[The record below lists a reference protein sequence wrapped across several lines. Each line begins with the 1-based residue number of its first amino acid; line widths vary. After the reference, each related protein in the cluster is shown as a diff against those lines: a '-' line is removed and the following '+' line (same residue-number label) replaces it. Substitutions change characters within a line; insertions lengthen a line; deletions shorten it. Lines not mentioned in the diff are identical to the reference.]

1 MANTSQLDPYSFPN
15 ESLGLTF
22 ADLPENAAPGTPAA
36 NVGRVYTQDNSG
48 VTTLYFADNAG
59 AVTDLVVPSNN
70 FATGNLH
77 GGWFPFSSTFTYASA
92 STFTV
97 TDNAANQEIFTPG
110 TPFKFR
116 QTAGTWKYGIVTD
129 YTTGTVTFSGAELTA
144 VFDDELQYGD
154 YSRVEN
160 ITFAVNGTYGDGTT
174 VTLLAE
180 DLLMKYLWRFGD
192 AYLVR
197 AGHIHLVDDTTT
209 NPDINV
215 LVNGSTVFDTDDATA
230 LTWQYFPNT
239 EVNET
244 NYLVNLDD
252 PIEIEVATAG
262 VTGDAANLTVQLTFV
277 LE

>member
-22 ADLPENAAPGTPAA
+22 TDFPENAAPGTPAV
-36 NVGRVYTQDNSG
+36 NVGRVYAQDDSG
-48 VTTLYFADNAG
+48 VTTLFFVDNAG
-59 AVTDLVVPSNN
+59 ALTDLVVPSNN
-70 FATGNLH
+70 FAAGNLH
-77 GGWFPFSSTFTYASA
+77 GGWYPFTSTFTYASA

-97 TDNAANQEIFTPG
+97 TDNVTNQELFAAG
-110 TPFKFR
+110 TPIKFR
-116 QTAGTWKYGIVTD
+116 QAAGTWKYGVTTD

-144 VFDDELQYGD
+144 VFDDELQFGD

-160 ITFAVNGTYGDGTT
+160 ITYAVNGTYGNGVT
-174 VTLLAE
+174 VALLAE
-180 DLLMKYLWRFGD
+180 DLLMEYLWRYGN

-209 NPDINV
+209 NPEINV
-215 LVNGSTVFDTDDATA
+215 LVGGVTVFDTDDVTA

-244 NYLVNLDD
+244 NYLINLDD
-252 PIEIEVATAG
+252 PIEVEVAAAG
-262 VTGDAANLTVQLTFV
+262 VTGDASDLTLQLTFV
-277 LE
+277 FE